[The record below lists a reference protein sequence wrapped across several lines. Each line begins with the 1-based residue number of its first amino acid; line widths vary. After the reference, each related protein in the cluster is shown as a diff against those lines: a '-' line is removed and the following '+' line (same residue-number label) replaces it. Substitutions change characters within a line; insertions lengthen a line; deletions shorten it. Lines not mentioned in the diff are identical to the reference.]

1 MKRFALS
8 LIVALG
14 AVAVTGTLLCPDDP
28 ARGDDR
34 SRPSAVRP
42 PDHEQA
48 RRAMQAGK
56 AVPLRELLVKAEK
69 DFDAQMLEAELDDD
83 DDRWV
88 YELKMLTPS
97 GSILKLKYDATTL
110 TLVKARGHD
119 LARWYRGDPKV
130 LAAVAPMQRQER
142 WMGAQD
148 SRRDLRNGAAPQP
161 SGPFGVLSW
170 FGLDDEDDDA
180 PETHPVTDD
189 RTPE

>member
-1 MKRFALS
+1 MKRFALP
-8 LIVALG
+8 LLVAFG
-14 AVAVTGTLLCPDDP
+14 VIAVTGTLVCPDDP

-34 SRPSAVRP
+34 FRPAAARAT

-48 RRAMQAGK
+48 RRAMQAGQ
-56 AVPLRELLVKAEK
+56 AAPLREVLAKAEK

-83 DDRWV
+83 DNHWV

-97 GSILKLKYDATTL
+97 GSILKLKYDAMTM

-130 LAAVAPMQRQER
+130 LAAIAPSQRRER
-142 WMGAQD
+142 WMGGQD
-148 SRRDLRNGAAPQP
+148 TRHGNATGPHT
-161 SGPFGVLSW
+161 GPFSVLSW
-170 FGLDDEDDDA
+170 FGLDDEGDDP

-189 RTPE
+189 RTSE